1 MKKLIIIL
9 ICLILCGCNDYA
21 ELNTLSIVTAIAV
34 DKEEENYKLSVLIAN
49 TPKTQT
55 SSKEGEAQTTVY
67 DGKGKTIAEAIKII
81 DKKTPK
87 KLYFSHVKV
96 VVISDKIGKD
106 GFLKVAD
113 WGLRYPQNR
122 DKFYLMQIDDQNASD
137 VLKIISPLESF
148 PSQSIATLIESSK
161 NANQTGN
168 TATYSNFVGKVLEKG
183 YDPIMPT
190 IKING
195 DVKKGSKQENLET
208 AKPNTYLTLGTIAIY
223 KDDKLIGTTT
233 KEESEI
239 IQILNNEAKELI
251 YNIKEDNKI
260 INIYSN
266 NIKTKIKLKNNNE
279 ININVN
285 GDGNIYE
292 INGDINLSKPEEIK
306 KIEKKWNKTLKKD
319 IIKLFNKTNKE
330 YKSDIFGIGNMIYK
344 ENPKKWK
351 KIEKQWNKKYLPNLK
366 INVKV
371 NTKII
376 STGNLTNTLKEGEK
390 WKK

>member
-1 MKKLIIIL
+1 MI
-9 ICLILCGCNDYA
+9 CGCNDYA
-21 ELNTLSIVTAIAV
+21 ELNTLSIVTAMAI
-34 DKEEENYKLSVLIAN
+34 DKDDENYKLSVLIAN

-67 DGKGKTIAEAIKII
+67 DGKGKTIAEAIKVI

-96 VVISDKIGKD
+96 VIISDKVGKD

-122 DKFYLMQIDDQNASD
+122 DKFYLMQIDDKEASD

-183 YDPIMPT
+183 YDPIIPT

-208 AKPNTYLTLGTIAIY
+208 AKPNTYLSLGTMAIY

-233 KEESEI
+233 KKESEV

-251 YNIKEDNKI
+251 YNIKEENNE

-266 NIKTKIKLKNNNE
+266 NIKAKIGFNDNLIKV
-279 ININVN
+279 NVT
-285 GDGNIYE
+285 GDGNLYE
-292 INGDINLSKPEEIK
+292 VNGDINLSKPKEIK
-306 KIEKKWNKTLKKD
+306 KIEKRWNETLKKD
-319 IIKLFNKTNKE
+319 IIKLLNKTNKE
-330 YKSDIFGIGNMIYK
+330 YKSDIFGIGNIIYK
-344 ENPKKWK
+344 ENPKRWK
-351 KIEKQWNKKYLPNLK
+351 KIEKQWNKKYLPNL
-366 INVKV
+366 NVDVEV

-376 STGNLTNTLKEGEK
+376 SIGNLTNTLKEGEG
-390 WKK
+390 

>member
-1 MKKLIIIL
+1 MI
-9 ICLILCGCNDYA
+9 CGCNDYA
-21 ELNTLSIVTAIAV
+21 ELNTLSIVTAMAI
-34 DKEEENYKLSVLIAN
+34 DKDDENYKLSVLIAN

-67 DGKGKTIAEAIKII
+67 DGKGKTIAEAIKVI

-96 VVISDKIGKD
+96 VIISDKVGKD

-122 DKFYLMQIDDQNASD
+122 DKFYLMQIDDKEASD

-183 YDPIMPT
+183 YDPIIPT

-208 AKPNTYLTLGTIAIY
+208 AKPNTYLSLGTMAIY

-233 KEESEI
+233 KKESEV

-251 YNIKEDNKI
+251 YNIKEENNE

-266 NIKTKIKLKNNNE
+266 NIKAKIGFNDNLIKV
-279 ININVN
+279 NVT
-285 GDGNIYE
+285 GDGNLYE
-292 INGDINLSKPEEIK
+292 VNGDINLSKPKEIK
-306 KIEKKWNKTLKKD
+306 KIEKR
-319 IIKLFNKTNKE
+319 
-330 YKSDIFGIGNMIYK
+330 
-344 ENPKKWK
+344 WK
-351 KIEKQWNKKYLPNLK
+351 KIEKQWNKKYLPNL
-366 INVKV
+366 NVDVEV

-376 STGNLTNTLKEGEK
+376 SIGNLTNTLKEGEG
-390 WKK
+390 